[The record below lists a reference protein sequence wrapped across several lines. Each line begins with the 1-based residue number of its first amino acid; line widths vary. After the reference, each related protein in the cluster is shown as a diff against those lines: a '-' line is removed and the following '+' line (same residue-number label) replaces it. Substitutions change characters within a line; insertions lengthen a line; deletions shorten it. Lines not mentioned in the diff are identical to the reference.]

1 MYSHVDRVTLLS
13 RKPRYWSTRC
23 SRFRV
28 VFKAFNEVSHRSPRY
43 LYSSSSPEPEVNR
56 QCKIHF
62 QLNFIRNY
70 TKFAIIIFTNGHLYL
85 EDWLVPE
92 RVCLSI
98 FDIILLAAVLSVS
111 NEDEINKSEHS
122 NLGTVCEYYM
132 LSYWIHF
139 FSFIITRLYFLMQ
152 WQSQSIKLFDLVRYW
167 LSITL

>member
-13 RKPRYWSTRC
+13 RKPRYWWTRC

-28 VFKAFNEVSHRSPRY
+28 VFKAVNEVSHKSPRY

-70 TKFAIIIFTNGHLYL
+70 TNFAIIIFTNGH
-85 EDWLVPE
+85 WFVPE

-111 NEDEINKSEHS
+111 NEDEINKSKKKIWAQSVSIACCLTES
-122 NLGTVCEYYM
+122 IY
-132 LSYWIHF
+132 F

-167 LSITL
+167 FSITL

>member
-13 RKPRYWSTRC
+13 RKPRYWWTRC

-28 VFKAFNEVSHRSPRY
+28 VFKAVNEVSHKSPRY

-70 TKFAIIIFTNGHLYL
+70 TNFAIIIFTNGH
-85 EDWLVPE
+85 WFVPE

-111 NEDEINKSEHS
+111 NEDEINKLKQK
-122 NLGTVCEYYM
+122 NLGTVCEYCM
-132 LSYWIHF
+132 LSYWIYLF
-139 FSFIITRLYFLMQ
+139 FLLYHHQII
-152 WQSQSIKLFDLVRYW
+152 
-167 LSITL
+167 LSYAVTESKH